1 MNERSCADPEVREAE
16 GAAAR
21 HLVHGA
27 HEDGGRAVQL
37 RHDAEVARQPVEAL
51 VRQHGVRVLHR
62 HRVLDGQHRPATP
75 RSVHNN
81 IMCVSTSTA
90 TILLVAYQYVDSS
103 ITMR

>member
-1 MNERSCADPEVREAE
+1 MKSEGERVRKVRVNERSCADPEVREAE

-75 RSVHNN
+75 PSVHNN
-81 IMCVSTSTA
+81 ICNVR
-90 TILLVAYQYVDSS
+90 VDVHH
-103 ITMR
+103 